1 MNATCSIH
9 THEMTT
15 RQGGSVQL
23 GVAGSVASIIPRVTI
38 CALTYG
44 DYPQLIRRL
53 IESIQRHC
61 SRSEYRLVV
70 GANAACS
77 KTLDYLQG
85 LEGKG
90 EIDRLIV
97 SALNLNKNPMM
108 RRMFERIETEF
119 IWWFDDDSYI
129 TEPGACARWL
139 QHASAA
145 PDSTALWGEAAY
157 CGHRLGFSEVEDV
170 LAFVRSA
177 AWYRGLPPPS
187 WQPGGKGEFNFENR
201 GTGDGRWIFVVGGCW
216 LIRTQAVRA
225 IDWPD
230 PRLIKLGDDV
240 FLGEAI
246 RQQGWD
252 LADMPNRGI
261 AINTESRRGETG
273 YMAAI

>member
-1 MNATCSIH
+1 MNRTCFMHADPITS
-9 THEMTT
+9 
-15 RQGGSVQL
+15 QQPDSAQLAVANSVNS
-23 GVAGSVASIIPRVTI
+23 AIPKVTI
-38 CALTYG
+38 CGLTYG
-44 DYPQLIRRL
+44 EYPQLIRRL

-77 KTLDYLQG
+77 ETLDYLRG
-85 LEGKG
+85 LESKG
-90 EIDRLIV
+90 EIDCLIV

-108 RRMFERIETEF
+108 RRMFEVIDTEF

-170 LAFVRSA
+170 LGFVRSA

-201 GTGDGRWIFVVGGCW
+201 GTGDGRWIFVVGGCF
-216 LIRTQAVRA
+216 LIRTLAVRA
-225 IDWPD
+225 MDWPD
-230 PRLIKLGDDV
+230 RRLVKQGEDV
-240 FLGEAI
+240 FLGEAV

-252 LADMPNRGI
+252 LADMPNRGV
-261 AINTESRRGETG
+261 AINTESRRGDHG
-273 YMAAI
+273 FVAAT